1 MVLKTDKLKV
11 LSTRDADLKK
21 LHDLKLPGFE
31 KIKDPVMIDFL
42 IENVSRPNLCQQ
54 VIETGVLS
62 KVVSDEND
70 DIVAAYGWK
79 VLEILGRGKD
89 GRVLKP
95 KSIDV
100 SPKPYSPKQIPE
112 TEEHL

>member
-1 MVLKTDKLKV
+1 
-11 LSTRDADLKK
+11 
-21 LHDLKLPGFE
+21 
-31 KIKDPVMIDFL
+31 MIDFL

-79 VLEILGRGKD
+79 FQKF
-89 GRVLKP
+89 
-95 KSIDV
+95 
-100 SPKPYSPKQIPE
+100 Q
-112 TEEHL
+112 EEEKMA